1 MHTRLK
7 PAEIRWLTPTVGT
20 LPSGLQTTLL
30 LTAGL
35 ALRVGRQRGAA
46 EERQSC
52 VNTERCPTATT
63 LRSSERTSSQ
73 LAEPSLDRIS
83 TLLQWGS
90 LPSSVSL
97 QLPSR
102 SLSKAVSGLSASSSS
117 PQPPCS
123 SHPWRPRYHHHLL
136 RPLACVSSFPHVPLT
151 PFGQISGL
159 RSHAL

>member
-52 VNTERCPTATT
+52 VNTDTPI
-63 LRSSERTSSQ
+63 LRENK
-73 LAEPSLDRIS
+73 
-83 TLLQWGS
+83 
-90 LPSSVSL
+90 LPAG
-97 QLPSR
+97 R
-102 SLSKAVSGLSASSSS
+102 AVSGQNLNSA
-117 PQPPCS
+117 PVGLTAFFRLFTAAEQK
-123 SHPWRPRYHHHLL
+123 
-136 RPLACVSSFPHVPLT
+136 SF
-151 PFGQISGL
+151 
-159 RSHAL
+159 